1 MKSERKLRILLVADS
16 FGHSTGYYVV
26 AQGLR
31 EEGIEVI
38 LGGYQIPQSLV
49 EMAIQE
55 DVNCIGYRIMD
66 GAPDILVPTLMK
78 ELQDKGALDIKVVVG
93 GIVPKHMIPKLKE
106 LGVKEIFPPG
116 SKIRD
121 IAEFIK
127 SLV

>member
-1 MKSERKLRILLVADS
+1 MNSERRLRVLLAADS
-16 FGHSTGYYVV
+16 NGHSTGYYVV

-38 LGGYQIPQSLV
+38 LGGYQIPQNIV

-66 GAPDILVPTLMK
+66 GAPDILVPILMK
-78 ELQDKGALDIKVVVG
+78 QLHDKSAADIRVVVG
-93 GIVPKHMIPKLKE
+93 GIVPKHMVPKLKE

-116 SKIRD
+116 SKIRN
-121 IAEFIK
+121 IADFLK